1 MIKDDFEYQVSQ
13 EWVKK
18 FKHSIDLIDK
28 DEERKKNDF
37 QRWELGRSAL
47 QCHIEKLQAEIAE
60 YESLVAHDSHTP
72 IVLTL
77 EDIYYF
83 PQLLIKARIASKLS
97 HKELAALSSLTEEKL
112 KHYEDKDYDGA
123 TFSEMM
129 GVFFALDM
137 KVKAGEFLVPLD
149 TLRRTPMNKKD
160 FLSKSKNKAESD
172 KQVIG

>member
-13 EWVKK
+13 EWVTK
-18 FKHSIDLIDK
+18 FQHSIDLMDK
-28 DEERKKNDF
+28 DEERKNKDF
-37 QRWELGRSAL
+37 LGWESNRNAL
-47 QCHIEKLQAEIAE
+47 LCHIEKLKAEIAE

-149 TLRRTPMNKKD
+149 TLRRTPMNIED
-160 FLSKSKNKAESD
+160 FLPKSKKKAEAD
-172 KQVIG
+172 KQIIS

>member
-18 FKHSIDLIDK
+18 FQHSIDLMDK
-28 DEERKKNDF
+28 DEERKSKDF
-37 QRWELGRSAL
+37 LGWESNRSAL
-47 QCHIEKLQAEIAE
+47 LCHIEKLQAEIAE

-83 PQLLIKARIASKLS
+83 PQLLIRARIASKLS

-149 TLRRTPMNKKD
+149 SLRRTPMKIED
-160 FLSKSKNKAESD
+160 VLSKGKKKAESD
-172 KQVIG
+172 KQIVG